1 MTTSKKLTA
10 IAVDDEQHSLD
21 TLLWE
26 INRHCPEVEV
36 VKTFTDAEE
45 AYTHLRAA
53 EIDVLF
59 LDIHLQSTSGIVLLE
74 RLKPVDYH
82 VVFVTAY
89 DEYAIKA
96 FDLSATH
103 YLLKPING
111 DKLKSAIQRIH
122 ETTGQVLSEEQLSNI
137 IGTLKNDLNHVH
149 KIPFPVMNGIE
160 FINPED
166 IVYIEGDNNY
176 SNIHMQ
182 NGNKLVISKTLAYVE
197 PKLSDYPF
205 LRIHKSHIINLKYIA
220 KYVKNDGAYVEL
232 ENGKKLSVSRVKRAM
247 LNELFR

>member
-1 MTTSKKLTA
+1 
-10 IAVDDEQHSLD
+10 
-21 TLLWE
+21 
-26 INRHCPEVEV
+26 VEV

-45 AYTHLRAA
+45 AFAHLRSA

-59 LDIHLQSTSGIVLLE
+59 LDIHLQSTSGIALLQ
-74 RLKPVDYH
+74 RLKPVDFH

-96 FDLSATH
+96 FDLSATQ

-111 DKLKSAIQRIH
+111 NKLKSAIQRIH
-122 ETTGQVLSEEQLSNI
+122 ESAAQFISEEQFSNI
-137 IGTLKNDLNHVH
+137 IGVLKNDLNNVH
-149 KIPFPVMNGIE
+149 KIPFPVMKGIE
-160 FINPED
+160 FINPDD

-176 SNIHMQ
+176 SNIHMK

-220 KYVKNDGAYVEL
+220 KYVK
-232 ENGKKLSVSRVKRAM
+232 K
-247 LNELFR
+247 